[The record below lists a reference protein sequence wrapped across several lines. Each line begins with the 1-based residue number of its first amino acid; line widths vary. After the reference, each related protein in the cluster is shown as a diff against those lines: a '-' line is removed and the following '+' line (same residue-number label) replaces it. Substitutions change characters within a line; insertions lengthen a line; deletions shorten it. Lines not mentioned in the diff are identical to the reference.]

1 MEEKERKQ
9 YRLSGFQAVVRD
21 RLYDCYSKNVH
32 TSMFLTVNMQGV
44 LRKKK
49 SLEEKNSGKKYSFYV
64 FILRAAALALR
75 DNPMLN
81 NHYQDGMVSENER
94 INIGIALD
102 VQGKL
107 MVPNIKNCEE
117 LSLDEIN
124 ERVGD
129 LMARAQSGKIKI
141 CEMQGG
147 TFTVNN
153 LGSLGIDYFT
163 AIVNPPEV
171 AILNIGQTKE
181 RLAMQGEDI
190 VSVPETVFGLSINHS
205 YINGSHGAAFLN
217 AVKNYLEK
225 AESAL

>member
-1 MEEKERKQ
+1 MEGKEKKQ
-9 YRLSGFQAVVRD
+9 YKLSGFQAVVRD

-49 SLEEKNSGKKYSFYV
+49 SLEEINPEKKYSFYV
-64 FILRAAALALR
+64 FILKAAALALR

-81 NHYQDGMVSENER
+81 NHYQAGMVSENDS

-107 MVPNIKNCEE
+107 MVPNIKNCEA
-117 LSLDEIN
+117 LSLDEICD
-124 ERVGD
+124 RVHD
-129 LMARAQSGKIKI
+129 LMERAKSGKMK
-141 CEMQGG
+141 MQDMQDG
-147 TFTVNN
+147 TFTINN

-181 RLAMQGEDI
+181 RLAMQGGEI

-217 AVKNYLEK
+217 AVKNYLEN
-225 AESAL
+225 AESVL